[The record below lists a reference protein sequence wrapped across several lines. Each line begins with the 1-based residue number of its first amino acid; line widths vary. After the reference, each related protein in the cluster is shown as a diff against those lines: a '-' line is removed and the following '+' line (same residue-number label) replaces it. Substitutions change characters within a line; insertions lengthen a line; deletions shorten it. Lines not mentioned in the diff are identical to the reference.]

1 MQASGHYKS
10 SAPGLVLLVA
20 VAALSL
26 PGSAEAEGLHYSIG
40 LLAGAG
46 QSPFEADESSTG
58 LIPDF
63 LIEGDRFSFGT
74 SGLTF
79 DVLEGA
85 GLTISA
91 RLAPRWFAADPS
103 EVAGLEQLKRD
114 IAVEAGVSARLTM
127 GNFAA
132 EVEALKDVSDT
143 HGGMAVNAALSTG
156 ISVSDRFTVG
166 ARMGAT
172 WMDADLATY
181 SYGVLPGEAT
191 GSLPAYRVKASVIP
205 SISLN
210 AAYALSDTV
219 SLTGALETS
228 FLPDSVTNSP
238 IVKRDTVTSVMMGMR
253 YEF

>member
-1 MQASGHYKS
+1 MHSSRQLPCSG
-10 SAPGLVLLVA
+10 AGLAILIALGV
-20 VAALSL
+20 LSL
-26 PGSAEAEGLHYSIG
+26 PGNAQAEGLHYSLG

-46 QSPFEADESSTG
+46 QSPFETGGTDTG

-63 LIEGDRFSFGT
+63 LIEGERFSFGT
-74 SGLTF
+74 SGLTYN
-79 DVLEGA
+79 VLEGA
-85 GLTISA
+85 GLTVSA

-103 EVAGLEQLKRD
+103 DVAGLEHLKRD
-114 IAVEAGVSARLTM
+114 IPIEAGLSARLAL
-127 GNFAA
+127 GNVTA
-132 EVEALKDVSDT
+132 EVEALHDVSDT
-143 HGGMAVNAALSTG
+143 HGGTAVNAALSTG

-166 ARMGAT
+166 ARLGAT

-210 AAYALSDTV
+210 ASYALSDTV

-228 FLPDSVTNSP
+228 FLPDSVTDSP
-238 IVKRDTVTSVMMGMR
+238 IVQRDTVTSVMMGLR

>member
-26 PGSAEAEGLHYSIG
+26 PGGAEAEGLRYSIG

-46 QSPFEADESSTG
+46 QSSFEADETNTG

-85 GLTISA
+85 GLTVSA

-103 EVAGLEQLKRD
+103 DVVGLEHLKRD
-114 IAVEAGVSARLTM
+114 IAVEAGLSARLTM
-127 GNFAA
+127 GNVVA

-191 GSLPAYRVKASVIP
+191 GLIPAYRVKASVIP

-228 FLPDSVTNSP
+228 FLPDNVTNSP

>member
-1 MQASGHYKS
+1 MHASEHSKG
-10 SAPGLVLLVA
+10 SAPGLVLLIA

-26 PGSAEAEGLHYSIG
+26 PDGAQAEGLHYSIG
-40 LLAGAG
+40 ILAGAG
-46 QSPFEADESSTG
+46 QSPFDADETNTG
-58 LIPDF
+58 LIPDI

-85 GLTISA
+85 GLTVSA

-103 EVAGLEQLKRD
+103 DVAGLEHLKRD
-114 IAVEAGVSARLTM
+114 IPIEAGLSARLAL
-127 GNFAA
+127 GNVTA
-132 EVEALKDVSDT
+132 EAEALHDVSDT
-143 HGGMAVNAALSTG
+143 HGGTAVNAALSTG
-156 ISVSDRFTVG
+156 ISVSNRFTVG
-166 ARMGAT
+166 ARLGAT

-210 AAYALSDTV
+210 ASYALSDTV
-219 SLTGALETS
+219 SLTGGLETS

-238 IVKRDTVTSVMMGMR
+238 IVKRETVTSVMLGMR

>member
-1 MQASGHYKS
+1 MHAPEQVKS
-10 SAPGLVLLVA
+10 SSAGLVLLIA

-26 PGSAEAEGLHYSIG
+26 PGRARAEGLHYSIG

-46 QSPFEADESSTG
+46 QSPFETGDTDAG

-63 LIEGDRFSFGT
+63 LIEGERFSFGT
-74 SGLTF
+74 TGLTF

-91 RLAPRWFAADPS
+91 RLAPRWFAADPAD
-103 EVAGLEQLKRD
+103 VAGLEHLKRD
-114 IAVEAGVSARLTM
+114 IAVEAGLSARLAL

-132 EVEALKDVSDT
+132 EVDALQDVSDT
-143 HGGMAVNAALSTG
+143 HGGTAVNAALSTG
-156 ISVSDRFTVG
+156 MSVSDRFTVG

-210 AAYALSDTV
+210 ASYALSDTV
-219 SLTGALETS
+219 SLTGAVETS
-228 FLPDSVTNSP
+228 FLPESVTNSP
-238 IVKRDTVTSVMMGMR
+238 IVKRGTVTSVMMGMR

>member
-1 MQASGHYKS
+1 MQASGHCKS

-26 PGSAEAEGLHYSIG
+26 PGGAAAEGLRYSLG

-46 QSPFEADESSTG
+46 QSPFETDETTTG

-63 LIEGDRFSFGT
+63 LIAGDRFSFGT

-79 DVLEGA
+79 DILEAA
-85 GLTISA
+85 GLTVSA

-103 EVAGLEQLKRD
+103 DVAGLEHLKRD
-114 IAVEAGVSARLTM
+114 IAVEAGLSARLTM
-127 GNFAA
+127 GSFAA

-143 HGGMAVNAALSTG
+143 HGGTAVTAALSTG
-156 ISVSDRFTVG
+156 VSVSDRFTVG
-166 ARMGAT
+166 ARLGAT

-191 GSLPAYRVKASVIP
+191 GPLSAYRVKASVIP
-205 SISLN
+205 SIGLN
-210 AAYALSDTV
+210 ASYALSDSV
-219 SLTGALETS
+219 SLTGALETG
-228 FLPDSVTNSP
+228 FLPDSVTDSP
-238 IVKRDTVTSVMMGMR
+238 IVRRDTVTSVMLGMR